1 MSSKIVNYNST
12 SRKPST
18 MDSVI
23 DCNGAGLDLIQN
35 RIESLNSKMDK
46 LINIQEKVLNRLDG
60 MSQDIDSIERDM
72 ETLKLDKEE
81 IHIPARARTLP
92 PALAQTQ
99 GTGMGGEVREMCQ
112 EISSIMTVLD
122 QRSEKQAEK
131 LDGMEKLVLSI
142 HQVIRFIGE
151 TMKSPRVMEMMFMGP
166 AARKAS
172 KSKDLKMKTTS
183 TKATKG
189 TQGMINPACERKPST
204 PETTHSNKTTK
215 LHGPKNFLANS
226 KPPGNFPKDHK
237 KKDGKE
243 KSGLKAQKKKKP
255 PDTADTISLRKQVLL
270 LEEVQ
275 KLNRENA
282 ERSSSSGH
290 KQQQHLTPDGF
301 LDLEAGSGG
310 ASEGSLS
317 PNLLDFIL
325 EGPKAPVTEEESL
338 SEEEAAGD
346 GLKVEERKEE
356 EVVKKEEKEDH
367 LNESKEEEKKEELLK
382 TTEKPEEDRRLEE
395 KEGEKEKEGD
405 TTLSKGPSEAVDMS
419 VKDIPSLPTSP
430 EAPGDTNSIPENC
443 EDHNKSASSLSL
455 EAAKQDQMEEGG
467 TSSKRRVMEEDLG
480 VEDHKKSRVEE
491 GEEEEREGERKEEE
505 EAEGPEDEGR
515 SVFKAYGVDI
525 RVELKKRLGKDQATE
540 VKQSTG
546 EPFFIDKSP
555 PPPAPFNHRIVSA
568 KPNQINN
575 FYTINRVEILG
586 GGRFGQVHK
595 CMENSSGLTLASKII
610 KARSPKEKEMV
621 KNEITVMNQL
631 DHANLIQLYA
641 AYESRND
648 IILVL
653 EYVDGGELFDRII
666 DENYTLMELDT
677 VMFIRQICEGLQHM
691 HKMYILHLDL
701 KPENILCVSRVTN
714 KIKII
719 DFGLARKYK
728 PREKL
733 RVNFGTPEFLAPEVV
748 NYDFVSFNTD
758 MWSLG
763 VITYM
768 LLSGLCPFLGDNNPE
783 TLNNILACQWN
794 FDEEEF
800 TDISEEAKDF
810 ISKLLIVNKSWRIGA
825 SEALRHPWL
834 SDPVLHHRL
843 HEKKN
848 MCNRSRR
855 SSCIPITDS

>member
-12 SRKPST
+12 SRKPSM
-18 MDSVI
+18 MDNVT

-35 RIESLNSKMDK
+35 RIETLNSKMDK

-60 MSQDIDSIERDM
+60 MCQNIDSIERDM
-72 ETLKLDKEE
+72 ETLKVDKEE

-112 EISSIMTVLD
+112 EMSSFMTVLD

-172 KSKDLKMKTTS
+172 KSKDLKMAIKRQSSGEKSKSSVTKKTD
-183 TKATKG
+183 K
-189 TQGMINPACERKPST
+189 
-204 PETTHSNKTTK
+204 
-215 LHGPKNFLANS
+215 
-226 KPPGNFPKDHK
+226 PKDHK

-243 KSGLKAQKKKKP
+243 KSGLSPKGLKAQKKKKP

-282 ERSSSSGH
+282 ERSSSSSSGH
-290 KQQQHLTPDGF
+290 QQQQHLTPDGF
-301 LDLEAGSGG
+301 LDLEAGAGG
-310 ASEGSLS
+310 TSEDSLS

-346 GLKVEERKEE
+346 GLKMEERKEE
-356 EVVKKEEKEDH
+356 EVVKKEEKEHH
-367 LNESKEEEKKEELLK
+367 LNESKEEEKEEELLK

-430 EAPGDTNSIPENC
+430 KAPGDTNSIPESC

-455 EAAKQDQMEEGG
+455 EAAKQDQMEEGS
-467 TSSKRRVMEEDLG
+467 TRSKRQVMEEDLG

-491 GEEEEREGERKEEE
+491 GEEEKKEGERKEED
-505 EAEGPEDEGR
+505 EAERPEDEDEGWG
-515 SVFKAYGVDI
+515 VFKADGVDI

-546 EPFFIDKSP
+546 EMFFIDKSP

-575 FYTINRVEILG
+575 FYTINRVEVLG

-595 CMENSSGLTLASKII
+595 CMENCSGLTLASKII
-610 KARSPKEKEMV
+610 KARSQKEKEVV

-677 VMFIRQICEGLQHM
+677 VMFIREICEGLQHM

-748 NYDFVSFNTD
+748 NYDYVSFNTD

-848 MCNRSRR
+848 MCNCSRR
-855 SSCIPITDS
+855 SSCVPITDS